1 VTVTA
6 EDLGTP
12 SLAVNVTV
20 YINVSD
26 VNDNTPQF
34 SLEHYTINLAENE
47 EGMNFLNLTVRC
59 RYLALWMIVTIYT
72 AGLLVIVT
80 ITTMIITTIIFTI
93 IIIII
98 TIIFTIIIIII
109 TTTTIITTII
119 IITII
124 PVTII
129 ITTIITIITIIPV
142 TIKIT
147 NTVLEPS
154 LLSRKA
160 TDEDLGINSELRYSI
175 LTGNSEGYFTID
187 ATTGQLSTT
196 KSLDYE
202 NNQMFTL
209 LVQVH
214 DLNGNA
220 SYGESFHDNTVV
232 LVSVKVIHRNT

>member
-1 VTVTA
+1 VTA

-80 ITTMIITTIIFTI
+80 ITTMIITTIF
-93 IIIII
+93 
-98 TIIFTIIIIII
+98 F
-109 TTTTIITTII
+109 TTI
-119 IITII
+119 
-124 PVTII
+124 TII
-129 ITTIITIITIIPV
+129 ITTIITIIPV

-147 NTVLEPS
+147 NTVL
-154 LLSRKA
+154 
-160 TDEDLGINSELRYSI
+160 
-175 LTGNSEGYFTID
+175 
-187 ATTGQLSTT
+187 
-196 KSLDYE
+196 
-202 NNQMFTL
+202 
-209 LVQVH
+209 
-214 DLNGNA
+214 
-220 SYGESFHDNTVV
+220 
-232 LVSVKVIHRNT
+232 